1 MLKDIERLLSEIVDL
16 YSDYI
21 DVDNIPQIVIDIA
34 TKYGFDLKKI

>member
-34 TKYGFDLKKI
+34 TKYGFDLKKM